1 MVKVIIQ
8 IQLEKYNYKRASY
21 QPLVQ
26 PLCTFMAL
34 LEITGNS
41 ELTDIE
47 FELFTTEKILVVQ
60 L

>member
-1 MVKVIIQ
+1 
-8 IQLEKYNYKRASY
+8 
-21 QPLVQ
+21 
-26 PLCTFMAL
+26 MAL

-60 L
+60 LWESEILYLKVAFLRSPNLQAAA